1 MLKDIDVFKCLSVR
15 GPKTR
20 TFGPNAWRELSE
32 ADRLLRLPFAYW
44 GLHNLDRQPFN
55 REAVFALAD
64 CDSVYETT
72 LCLVNGG

>member
-15 GPKTR
+15 GAKTR
-20 TFGPNAWRELSE
+20 TFGPHTWRELSE
-32 ADRLLRLPFAYW
+32 ADRLLRLPFAYR
-44 GLHNLDRQPFN
+44 GDNLNRQPFN

-72 LCLVNGG
+72 QRLVNGG